1 MQKKLP
7 PNKIQDLTNPSNI
20 IVAKVPE
27 SFFQQITSTKE
38 SDLPIAYL
46 NIYPDNTARIITS
59 TNQSYSCHVRA
70 ENEASL
76 NERIITEGYN
86 SKYELRG
93 KINTKL
99 LLANDG
105 NYHQVVKEYYE
116 NDKHNAK
123 ETVPKDFDHFKT
135 IKSMNFIMHEDHMSI
150 TTDGRKEDMRPPKEY
165 REKRVRKPEEEVREM
180 LFNIFSKN
188 PRYQIKGLVELT
200 DQPENYLKEILNQIC
215 IKHTKGEFNGYY
227 ELKPFYQSTKQS
239 AGK

>member
-1 MQKKLP
+1 MP
-7 PNKIQDLTNPSNI
+7 HNKIQDLTNPSNI

-27 SFFQQITSTKE
+27 SFYQQISSAKE
-38 SDLPIAYL
+38 SDMPIAYL

-59 TNQSYSCHVRA
+59 SQQSYLCQVKP

-99 LLANDG
+99 LLKNDI
-105 NYHQVVKEYYE
+105 NYQQVVKEYYE

-123 ETVPKDFDHFKT
+123 ETVAKDFDHFKNP
-135 IKSMNFIMHEDHMSI
+135 KSLNFIVHEDHMSI
-150 TTDGRKEDMRPPKEY
+150 TTDGVKSEMKPPKEY
-165 REKRVRKPEEEVREM
+165 REKRVRRPEEEVREQ

-188 PRYQIKGLVELT
+188 PRYQIKGLVDLT
-200 DQPENYLKEILNQIC
+200 DQPENYLKDILNQIC
-215 IKHTKGEFNGYY
+215 FKHTKGEFNGYY
-227 ELKPFYQSTKQS
+227 ELKPFYQSSKQQS